1 MGADYI
7 EQDLQLTKGGVL
19 VVLHDDTLNR
29 TARGLEVLPP
39 ALLRSEVG
47 RLIARTVQPL

>member
-29 TARGLEVLPP
+29 TAQGFGGL
-39 ALLRSEVG
+39 AAG
-47 RLIARTVQPL
+47 IAPV